1 VNRGN
6 EPWMLLLA
14 SSSTCNEPLVMIS
27 RGNTPLRLL
36 LVSTSLLRP
45 VMLTSSTG
53 IGPVHSIHCVSA
65 CVHTG
70 QAVDARTCELVVGEV
85 DGQEAVEK

>member
-1 VNRGN
+1 
-6 EPWMLLLA
+6 MLLLA

-36 LVSTSLLRP
+36 FVSTSLLRP

-53 IGPVHSIHCVSA
+53 IGPAHCVCVNARVRA
-65 CVHTG
+65 CVR
-70 QAVDARTCELVVGEV
+70 ACVRTCELVVSKV
-85 DGQEAVEK
+85 DGQEPQKK